1 MVRTL
6 VGPRGERRKRGLL
19 GLVSGWHLKRKLSSV
34 GGPEGTGVAWGNEEG
49 LEDKSGEEPHLLLP
63 RVERGDLL
71 GVTAE

>member
-49 LEDKSGEEPHLLLP
+49 LEDKSRE
-63 RVERGDLL
+63 
-71 GVTAE
+71 